1 MQDIIVLVILLVI
14 VGGAIRYIYKA
25 KKNGARCIG
34 CSAGGCCYAKG
45 KKSPAE
51 EESYV
56 LTPEIEAAFPHVY
69 HIGVGG
75 MTCENCKKH
84 VEKAFFAKGYLCKVD
99 LKAAV
104 AEVKSRQEVSEEAL
118 GQIVTEAGYIYCPL
132 K

>member
-14 VGGAIRYIYKA
+14 VGAAIRYIYKA

-34 CSAGGCCYAKG
+34 CSAGGCCSAKG
-45 KKSPAE
+45 KKDKTE
-51 EESYV
+51 EDYV
-56 LTPEIEAAFPHVY
+56 LTPEIEAAFPYAY
-69 HIGVGG
+69 HIGVEG

-99 LKAAV
+99 LKAAA
-104 AEVKSRQEVSEEAL
+104 AEVKSRQEVSEDVL